1 MTRLERAQDLAVRL
15 PRIYPGAH
23 CELNFSTP
31 LELLVATILSAQC
44 TDKRVNL
51 VTPALFAR
59 CRSAKDFA
67 NISQNELAMLCDFE
81 KASMSRI
88 ESGQTNTTILTL
100 RKICSALDVHICD
113 LMEDRE
119 K

>member
-1 MTRLERAQDLAVRL
+1 MMNDSQFLQEIGA
-15 PRIYPGAH
+15 RIKK
-23 CELNFSTP
+23 LR
-31 LELLVATILSAQC
+31 I
-44 TDKRVNL
+44 DK
-51 VTPALFAR
+51 
-59 CRSAKDFA
+59 

>member
-1 MTRLERAQDLAVRL
+1 MNDSQFLQEIGA
-15 PRIYPGAH
+15 RIKKLRI
-23 CELNFSTP
+23 E
-31 LELLVATILSAQC
+31 
-44 TDKRVNL
+44 K
-51 VTPALFAR
+51 
-59 CRSAKDFA
+59 

-119 K
+119 KVS

>member
-1 MTRLERAQDLAVRL
+1 MNDSQFLQEIGA
-15 PRIYPGAH
+15 RIKK
-23 CELNFSTP
+23 LR
-31 LELLVATILSAQC
+31 
-44 TDKRVNL
+44 TDK
-51 VTPALFAR
+51 
-59 CRSAKDFA
+59 